1 MVMTSCPILA
11 SLSVSMAGQRS
22 RSYPRIPMVCL
33 DAAQKITV
41 SNKSLFALP
50 IIALVGVAC
59 TLAGYL
65 LVKTFGFSIFPP
77 CTHSVPKHQQQ
88 NKAYPKMDFF
98 LSSGGDL
105 SVPFMFSLALWFSIL
120 HGLDVGSQISSNLSF
135 ASASAILSTL

>member
-1 MVMTSCPILA
+1 MV
-11 SLSVSMAGQRS
+11 R
-22 RSYPRIPMVCL
+22 L

-77 CTHSVPKHQQQ
+77 LHTIRT
-88 NKAYPKMDFF
+88 KAPNSKTRAIQKWIFF
-98 LSSGGDL
+98 F
-105 SVPFMFSLALWFSIL
+105 V
-120 HGLDVGSQISSNLSF
+120 VGWGSISSFHVL
-135 ASASAILSTL
+135 ACPLVLHTP

>member
-1 MVMTSCPILA
+1 MV
-11 SLSVSMAGQRS
+11 R
-22 RSYPRIPMVCL
+22 L

-50 IIALVGVAC
+50 IIALVGMAC

-77 CTHSVPKHQQQ
+77 CTQSVPKHQQQ
-88 NKAYPKMDFF
+88 NKGYPKMDFFFF